1 MNTVTVIGSINLDRT
16 IRVKHMPKPGE
27 TIHTKETFSAGG
39 GKGANQAVAARRS
52 EATTHFIG
60 AIGTD
65 EAGKTMAELLEQ
77 EEINLQGVATLENQ
91 ATGQAYIIV
100 DDAGENSI
108 MIHAGANNAFTPE
121 QVRQNKAIIEKSDFI
136 IAQFES
142 AIDSTVEAFNLAKE
156 VGVKTILNPAPAL
169 ENVPEELLKVTDM
182 IIPNETETEI
192 LTGISI
198 TDEESLKQ
206 AAAHLHQLGIE
217 VVIITIGSKGAF
229 YSIKNSK
236 NGIVPAFK
244 VNAVDTTA
252 AGDTFIGAMSSM
264 LATDFSNLEEAITYG
279 NKASSL
285 TVQRFGAQPSIPY
298 KQELN

>member
-1 MNTVTVIGSINLDRT
+1 
-16 IRVKHMPKPGE
+16 
-27 TIHTKETFSAGG
+27 
-39 GKGANQAVAARRS
+39 
-52 EATTHFIG
+52 
-60 AIGTD
+60 
-65 EAGKTMAELLEQ
+65 
-77 EEINLQGVATLENQ
+77 
-91 ATGQAYIIV
+91 
-100 DDAGENSI
+100 

-142 AIDSTVEAFNLAKE
+142 AVESTIEAFNLAKE